1 LEYKKTVSTTKIVI
15 FVYEL
20 IVEKENY
27 KKKIIEKRG
36 TQITIVNHKH
46 SLERKKEK
54 KYTFV

>member
-27 KKKIIEKRG
+27 KKK
-36 TQITIVNHKH
+36 
-46 SLERKKEK
+46 
-54 KYTFV
+54 